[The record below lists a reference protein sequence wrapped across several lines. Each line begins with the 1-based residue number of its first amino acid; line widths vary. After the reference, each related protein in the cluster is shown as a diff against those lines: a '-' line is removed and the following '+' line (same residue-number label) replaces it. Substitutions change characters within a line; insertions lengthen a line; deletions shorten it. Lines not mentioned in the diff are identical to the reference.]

1 MNRAFIAKPKAV
13 SELLSHL
20 RLHKRDDWEP
30 VYIDPET
37 GVKWVGYRLDDNP
50 GDQNPD
56 KLRRNKKNRVREKS
70 SLTRVCTFIGSITKR
85 PNDQFQL

>member
-56 KLRRNKKNRVREKS
+56 KLRQNKKTVSERNHR
-70 SLTRVCTFIGSITKR
+70 
-85 PNDQFQL
+85 